1 MKEVLVMNPSDN
13 NQTKE
18 IAVVYT
24 VDDSEVKLTP
34 AIVQNY
40 ILSGNGNITMP
51 EFKMFSELCKV
62 RKLNPFLKEAYII
75 KFGNNPATLV
85 VGKEAILKRAIKHKD
100 FNGRQQGI
108 IVIDKSGNVI
118 ERNGAFYLQGKEQV
132 VGGWA
137 KVYKKGIDHPT
148 YITVALEEAVQKKS
162 NGEVNAQWSKNPATM
177 IEKVALVR
185 ALRETFVEELG
196 GMYDEVEA
204 REAEARS
211 SEQVIEHQPD
221 TLEDATSK
229 ELTPVEHRHHSGGE
243 DNVIE
248 VDIDAIPSS

>member
-1 MKEVLVMNPSDN
+1 MNPSNN
-13 NQTKE
+13 NQIKE
-18 IAVVYT
+18 VAVVFT

-40 ILSGNGNITMP
+40 ILAGNGTITMP

-75 KFGNNPATLV
+75 KFGNQPATLV

-100 FNGRQQGI
+100 FNGREQGV
-108 IVIDKSGNVI
+108 IVVDIKGNI
-118 ERNGAFYLQGKEQV
+118 TERNGAFYLKEKEQL

-137 KVYKKGIDHPT
+137 RVYKKGIDHPT
-148 YITVALEEAVQKKS
+148 YITVSLDEAIQRKKD
-162 NGEVNAQWSKNPATM
+162 GEVNSQWTKSPATM

-196 GMYDEVEA
+196 GMYDETEA
-204 REAEARS
+204 IEAEAR
-211 SEQVIEHQPD
+211 ENTEAKEIQHDPTD
-221 TLEDATSK
+221 HLEKVD
-229 ELTPVEHRHHSGGE
+229 EEE
-243 DNVIE
+243 IIE
-248 VDIDAIPSS
+248 VNIDEIPSS

>member
-1 MKEVLVMNPSDN
+1 MNQSNNEV
-13 NQTKE
+13 
-18 IAVVYT
+18 VVKYT
-24 VDDSEVKLTP
+24 VDESEVKLTP

-75 KFGNNPATLV
+75 KFGSQPATLV

-100 FNGRQQGI
+100 FNGREQGVIVVNQQGE
-108 IVIDKSGNVI
+108 VV
-118 ERNGAFYLQGKEQV
+118 ERNGAFYLKDKEQL

-137 KVYKKGIDHPT
+137 KVYKKGIEHPT
-148 YITVALEEAVQKKS
+148 YITVSFDEVVQKKS
-162 NGEVNAQWSKNPATM
+162 NGEVNKQWTNNPATM
-177 IEKVALVR
+177 VEKVALVR

-204 REAEARS
+204 GESETRS
-211 SEQVIEHQPD
+211 SDQVIEHQTD
-221 TLEDATSK
+221 EFADDSQ
-229 ELTPVEHRHHSGGE
+229 ELTPVDSDKDDSEI
-243 DNVIE
+243 IE
-248 VDIDAIPSS
+248 VNIDEIPNS

>member
-1 MKEVLVMNPSDN
+1 MNQSNNEV
-13 NQTKE
+13 
-18 IAVVYT
+18 VVKYT

-75 KFGNNPATLV
+75 KFGSNPATLV

-100 FNGRQQGI
+100 FNGREQGV
-108 IVIDKSGNVI
+108 IVIDSAGNVI
-118 ERNGAFYLQGKEQV
+118 ERNGAFYLKDKEQL

-137 KVYKKGIDHPT
+137 KVYKKGVDHPT
-148 YITVALEEAVQKKS
+148 YITVSFDEAVQKKS
-162 NGEVNAQWSKNPATM
+162 NGEVNSQWTKNPATM

-204 REAEARS
+204 RESEARS
-211 SEQVIEHQPD
+211 TDQVIEHQVDEFEPD
-221 TLEDATSK
+221 SQ
-229 ELTPVEHRHHSGGE
+229 ELTPVKDSPAKTGE
-243 DNVIE
+243 DGIIE
-248 VDIDAIPSS
+248 VNIDEV